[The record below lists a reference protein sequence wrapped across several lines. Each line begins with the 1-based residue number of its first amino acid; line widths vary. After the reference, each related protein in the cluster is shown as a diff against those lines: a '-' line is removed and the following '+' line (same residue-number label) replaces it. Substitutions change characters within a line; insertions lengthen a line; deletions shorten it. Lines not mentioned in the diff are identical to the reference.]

1 MRNSSLV
8 IAAFVAPLL
17 AAFAWAAG
25 DEAKEN
31 AHVRANLPKAKI
43 TLAEAVEIAMKKVPD
58 GKAVEAELEM
68 KADHLEFLVEIVT
81 GKRHHEV
88 EIDAVSGKVIKVE
101 IEDQKKLEADETAG
115 EHEANEALE
124 TEAAATAKF
133 TLLKAIHAAL
143 KDVKGG
149 KAFEANFEREKGK
162 LVVSVEVLAADEI
175 SETEFDAMTGKL
187 IEVEKQARR

>member
-1 MRNSSLV
+1 MRKNSLGIV
-8 IAAFVAPLL
+8 AFAAPLL

-25 DEAKEN
+25 DEAKED
-31 AHVRANLPKAKI
+31 AHARANLPKAKI

-68 KADHLEFLVEIVT
+68 KADHLQFVVEIVT

-88 EIDAVSGKVIKVE
+88 EIDAVSGKVTKTE
-101 IEDQKKLEADETAG
+101 IEDQEKLEAGETAE
-115 EHEANEALE
+115 EHEENEALE

-143 KDVKGG
+143 KDVKGS
-149 KAFEANFEREKGK
+149 KAFEANFEREEGK
-162 LVVSVEVLAADEI
+162 LVISVELLAADEI
-175 SETEFDAMTGKL
+175 SEAEFDAMTGKL
-187 IEVEKQARR
+187 IEIEKQARR

>member
-1 MRNSSLV
+1 M
-8 IAAFVAPLL
+8 IAAFAAPLL

-25 DEAKEN
+25 DEAKED
-31 AHVRANLPKAKI
+31 AHARANLPKAKI

-58 GKAVEAELEM
+58 GKAVEAGLEM

-81 GKRHHEV
+81 GKRHNEV
-88 EIDAVSGKVIKVE
+88 EIDAVSGKVIQVE
-101 IEDQKKLEADETAG
+101 IEDQKKLEDGETAE
-115 EHEANEALE
+115 EHAENEALE

-149 KAFEANFEREKGK
+149 KAFEANFEREKGN
-162 LVVSVEVLAADEI
+162 LVVSVDVLAADEI
-175 SETEFDAMTGKL
+175 SEAEFDAMTGKL
-187 IEVEKQARR
+187 IEIEKQARR